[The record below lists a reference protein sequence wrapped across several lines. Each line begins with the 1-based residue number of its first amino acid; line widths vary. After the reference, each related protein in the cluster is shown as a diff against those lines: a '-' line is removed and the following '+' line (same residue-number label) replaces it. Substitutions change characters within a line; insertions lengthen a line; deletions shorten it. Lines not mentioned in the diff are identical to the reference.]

1 MKRFSCGLLILSI
14 LLLSL
19 TGALAEP
26 VTDDVPG
33 TVSLV
38 YSYGEDAHERH
49 MDDVKNTVLFQ
60 GNAYE
65 FEDQYFEFERPGEL
79 YGGKTRAVFEF
90 TAPESFQKAQTVD
103 DRMYLGRISLKPKQ
117 KIDLYVFSGDRVE
130 GRYTLIDQ
138 QHTSEY
144 SKDVYAT
151 KDENGVFRHVDLVFL
166 YSYETHSGGHFYAAS
181 LYFDYEGFDAAPAL
195 GSPNVPVTELPFGD
209 GQADRLPVPTPSD
222 DPEPAKDTAD
232 RIATEVTTAADELSQ
247 TLIDHLR
254 EENAGLKTSVAVLNE
269 KISSLLS
276 DKDTYMANM
285 LDANARAERLEAEKK
300 SLNAQVESLNAKIT
314 SLEDEKK
321 LLTGDAKELNE
332 KIAQLEDEKAA
343 LTIEAEELNA
353 GIATLEDEK
362 KSLTDDSEA
371 LTKKVAQLESDKT
384 ALTTEAEDLNAK
396 IAALE
401 GEKTALTAEVDGLN
415 AKVAALEG
423 EKTSLTGD
431 AEGLGEKI
439 VQLEDEKTKLTT
451 ETRELNAKIA
461 ALEGEKAALTN
472 DAKELAEKVAKLEG
486 EKTELTAELE
496 GLNDKI
502 KGLESEKTSLTG
514 DAEELTEKVAKLESD
529 KAALELEV
537 ESLNTKI
544 AALEGEKTSLTGD
557 AEGLAGKIAQLEDEQ
572 ATLTV
577 EIETL
582 TARVEALKAR
592 NDGISLASVA
602 LGLLLML
609 FLVLFIRN
617 ASILKK
623 QQVSRADNATPKE
636 RRLTIIL
643 VILIIAAIAAAV
655 WFVLL
660 PNMLYAMG
668 AK

>member
-19 TGALAEP
+19 TGTLAEP

-144 SKDVYAT
+144 SRDVYAT

-209 GQADRLPVPTPSD
+209 GQADNLPVPTPSD

-276 DKDTYMANM
+276 DKDRYMANM

-353 GIATLEDEK
+353 GIAALEDEK
-362 KSLTDDSEA
+362 KTLTDDSEA

-401 GEKTALTAEVDGLN
+401 GEKTALTTEVDGLN

-431 AEGLGEKI
+431 AEGLGEK
-439 VQLEDEKTKLTT
+439 L
-451 ETRELNAKIA
+451 
-461 ALEGEKAALTN
+461 
-472 DAKELAEKVAKLEG
+472 
-486 EKTELTAELE
+486 
-496 GLNDKI
+496 
-502 KGLESEKTSLTG
+502 SL
-514 DAEELTEKVAKLESD
+514 
-529 KAALELEV
+529 
-537 ESLNTKI
+537 I
-544 AALEGEKTSLTGD
+544 H
-557 AEGLAGKIAQLEDEQ
+557 I
-572 ATLTV
+572 
-577 EIETL
+577 
-582 TARVEALKAR
+582 
-592 NDGISLASVA
+592 
-602 LGLLLML
+602 
-609 FLVLFIRN
+609 
-617 ASILKK
+617 
-623 QQVSRADNATPKE
+623 
-636 RRLTIIL
+636 
-643 VILIIAAIAAAV
+643 
-655 WFVLL
+655 
-660 PNMLYAMG
+660 
-668 AK
+668 

>member
-19 TGALAEP
+19 TGTLAEP

-144 SKDVYAT
+144 SRDVYAT

-209 GQADRLPVPTPSD
+209 GQADNLPVPTPSD

-353 GIATLEDEK
+353 GIAALEDEK
-362 KSLTDDSEA
+362 KTLTDDS
-371 LTKKVAQLESDKT
+371 
-384 ALTTEAEDLNAK
+384 
-396 IAALE
+396 
-401 GEKTALTAEVDGLN
+401 
-415 AKVAALEG
+415 
-423 EKTSLTGD
+423 
-431 AEGLGEKI
+431 EGLGEKI
-439 VQLEDEKTKLTT
+439 VQLEGEKTKLTT

-486 EKTELTAELE
+486 EKTELTAELK

-514 DAEELTEKVAKLESD
+514 DAEELTEKVAHLESD

-537 ESLNTKI
+537 ESLSTKI

-557 AEGLAGKIAQLEDEQ
+557 AEGLAGKIAQLEDEKAAQ
-572 ATLTV
+572 KTQIAQLEDEKATLTV

-602 LGLLLML
+602 LGLLLLL

-623 QQVSRADNATPKE
+623 QQVSRADNATSKE

>member
-209 GQADRLPVPTPSD
+209 GQADNLPVPTPSD

-353 GIATLEDEK
+353 GIAALEDEK
-362 KSLTDDSEA
+362 KTLTDDSEA

-396 IAALE
+396 IATLE

-439 VQLEDEKTKLTT
+439 VQ
-451 ETRELNAKIA
+451 
-461 ALEGEKAALTN
+461 
-472 DAKELAEKVAKLEG
+472 LEG

-557 AEGLAGKIAQLEDEQ
+557 AEGLAGKIVQLEDEK

-582 TARVEALKAR
+582 TARMEALKAR

-602 LGLLLML
+602 LGLLLLL

>member
-209 GQADRLPVPTPSD
+209 GQADNLPVPTPSD

-353 GIATLEDEK
+353 GIAALEDEK
-362 KSLTDDSEA
+362 KTLTDDSEA

-396 IAALE
+396 IATLE

-439 VQLEDEKTKLTT
+439 VQ
-451 ETRELNAKIA
+451 
-461 ALEGEKAALTN
+461 
-472 DAKELAEKVAKLEG
+472 LEG

-557 AEGLAGKIAQLEDEQ
+557 AAGLAGKIVQLEDEK

-602 LGLLLML
+602 LGLLLLL

>member
-26 VTDDVPG
+26 LTDDAPG

-38 YSYGEDAHERH
+38 YSYGEDARELHTE
-49 MDDVKNTVLFQ
+49 DVKNTVLFQ
-60 GNAYE
+60 GNVYE
-65 FEDQYFEFERPGEL
+65 FEDQYFEFECPGEL

-90 TAPESFQKAQTVD
+90 TASKSFQKAQTVGE
-103 DRMYLGRISLKPKQ
+103 RMYLGRISLKPEQ

-138 QHTSEY
+138 QYTNEY

-195 GSPNVPVTELPFGD
+195 GSPNVPVTELPFDD
-209 GQADRLPVPTPSD
+209 GQVDRLPVLTPSD
-222 DPEPAKDTAD
+222 DSEPAKDTTD
-232 RIATEVTTAADELSQ
+232 RTATEITATADDLSQ

-254 EENAGLKTSVAVLNE
+254 EENAGLKTNVAVLNE

-300 SLNAQVESLNAKIT
+300 SLDAQIADLNAKIT
-314 SLEDEKK
+314 SLEGEKK

-332 KIAQLEDEKAA
+332 RIAQLEEEKAA
-343 LTIEAEELNA
+343 LTSEAQNLNA
-353 GIATLEDEK
+353 SIATLEDEK
-362 KSLTDDSEA
+362 KTLTGDSEA
-371 LTKKVAQLESDKT
+371 LTKKVAQLESEKT
-384 ALTTEAEDLNAK
+384 TLTTEAKELNAK

-401 GEKTALTAEVDGLN
+401 GEKTT
-415 AKVAALEG
+415 
-423 EKTSLTGD
+423 
-431 AEGLGEKI
+431 
-439 VQLEDEKTKLTT
+439 
-451 ETRELNAKIA
+451 
-461 ALEGEKAALTN
+461 LTN
-472 DAKELAEKVAKLEG
+472 DAKELTEKVANLED
-486 EKTELTAELE
+486 EKAELTAELE
-496 GLNDKI
+496 GLNAKI
-502 KGLESEKTSLTG
+502 KALESEKTSLTG
-514 DAEELTEKVAKLESD
+514 NADGLTEKIEQLESD
-529 KAALELEV
+529 KAALTLEI
-537 ESLNTKI
+537 EGLNTKI

-557 AEGLAGKIAQLEDEQ
+557 AEGLTGKIAQLENEK
-572 ATLTV
+572 ATLNA
-577 EIETL
+577 EISQLKDENSTLTAETETL

-592 NDGISLASVA
+592 NDAISLASVA

-623 QQVSRADNATPKE
+623 QHVSKADNATPKE
-636 RRLTIIL
+636 RWLTIIL
-643 VILIIAAIAAAV
+643 VVLIVAAIAAAV

-660 PNMLYAMG
+660 PNLLYAMG

>member
-26 VTDDVPG
+26 LTDDAPG

-38 YSYGEDAHERH
+38 YSYGEDARELH

-60 GNAYE
+60 GNVYE
-65 FEDQYFEFERPGEL
+65 FEDQYFEFECPGEL

-90 TAPESFQKAQTVD
+90 TASKSFQKAQTVGEH
-103 DRMYLGRISLKPKQ
+103 MYLGRISLKPEQ
-117 KIDLYVFSGDRVE
+117 KINLYVFSGDRVE

-138 QHTSEY
+138 QYTNEY

-195 GSPNVPVTELPFGD
+195 GSPNVPVTELPFDD
-209 GQADRLPVPTPSD
+209 GQVDRLPVLTPSD
-222 DPEPAKDTAD
+222 DSEPAKDTAD
-232 RIATEVTTAADELSQ
+232 RTATEITATADDLSQ

-254 EENAGLKTSVAVLNE
+254 EENAGLKTNVAVLNE

-300 SLNAQVESLNAKIT
+300 SLNAQIADLSAKIT
-314 SLEDEKK
+314 SLEGEKK
-321 LLTGDAKELNE
+321 LLTGDAEDLNA
-332 KIAQLEDEKAA
+332 KIASLEGEKA
-343 LTIEAEELNA
+343 E
-353 GIATLEDEK
+353 
-362 KSLTDDSEA
+362 
-371 LTKKVAQLESDKT
+371 
-384 ALTTEAEDLNAK
+384 LTTEVDGLNAK

-401 GEKTALTAEVDGLN
+401 GEKI
-415 AKVAALEG
+415 
-423 EKTSLTGD
+423 SLTGD
-431 AEGLGEKI
+431 AEGLSEKI
-439 VQLEDEKTKLTT
+439 VQLEGEKTKLTT
-451 ETRELNAKIA
+451 EAKELNAKIA
-461 ALEGEKAALTN
+461 ALEGEKASLTN
-472 DAKELAEKVAKLEG
+472 DAKELTENVAKLEG

-496 GLNDKI
+496 GLNAKI
-502 KGLESEKTSLTG
+502 KALESEKTSLTG
-514 DAEELTEKVAKLESD
+514 NADGLTEKIEQLESD
-529 KAALELEV
+529 KAALTLEI
-537 ESLNTKI
+537 EGLNTKI

-557 AEGLAGKIAQLEDEQ
+557 AEGLTGKIAQLENEK
-572 ATLTV
+572 ATLNA
-577 EIETL
+577 EISQLKDENSTLTAETETL

-592 NDGISLASVA
+592 NDAISLASVA

-623 QQVSRADNATPKE
+623 QHVSKVDNATPKE
-636 RRLTIIL
+636 RWLTIIL
-643 VILIIAAIAAAV
+643 VVLIVAAIAAAV

-660 PNMLYAMG
+660 PNLLYAMG

>member
-209 GQADRLPVPTPSD
+209 GQADNLPVPTPSD

-353 GIATLEDEK
+353 GIAALEDEK
-362 KSLTDDSEA
+362 KTLTDDSEA

-396 IAALE
+396 IATLE

-439 VQLEDEKTKLTT
+439 VQ
-451 ETRELNAKIA
+451 
-461 ALEGEKAALTN
+461 
-472 DAKELAEKVAKLEG
+472 LEG

-557 AEGLAGKIAQLEDEQ
+557 AEGLAGKIVQLEDEK

-602 LGLLLML
+602 LGLLLLL